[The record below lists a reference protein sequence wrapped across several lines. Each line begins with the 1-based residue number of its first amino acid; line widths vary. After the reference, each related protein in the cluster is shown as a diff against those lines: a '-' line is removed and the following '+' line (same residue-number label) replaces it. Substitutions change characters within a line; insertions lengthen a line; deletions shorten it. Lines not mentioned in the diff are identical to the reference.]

1 MKDKIRTSFII
12 SITFCLAVQMNGQ
25 DRNALVHLAPVATLL
40 LGLISDYQHCSGFRV
55 TKPSLPRKQRSVYVC
70 TLCVQSENLW
80 RIQSFER
87 CQSFRH
93 SCCHSFISVHVVIC
107 SVVHLGIILRL
118 RVNCASLHWLYV
130 ISVYSYCFCV
140 CCVHVHTIH
149 DDCTFTL
156 TVYLFQRPKRG
167 LWECTESGRR
177 RVCSDYKLGYFSQE
191 HTGLLSGEYHL
202 LPSLSLCRSLSLC
215 LSLSR
220 SFLSVKQCE
229 YS

>member
-1 MKDKIRTSFII
+1 MLSLVQSFVLSFIW
-12 SITFCLAVQMNGQ
+12 
-25 DRNALVHLAPVATLL
+25 ALYYVFVLTVHLYIDCMLFLFT
-40 LGLISDYQHCSGFRV
+40 V
-55 TKPSLPRKQRSVYVC
+55 TVFAFVVYM
-70 TLCVQSENLW
+70 
-80 RIQSFER
+80 
-87 CQSFRH
+87 
-93 SCCHSFISVHVVIC
+93 
-107 SVVHLGIILRL
+107 
-118 RVNCASLHWLYV
+118 Y
-130 ISVYSYCFCV
+130 
-140 CCVHVHTIH
+140 TIH